1 MGLTQTIGEA
11 AEREARHYLEQQGLV
26 FMSANWRVH
35 FHNQVGEIDLIMRH
49 GQEIV
54 FVEVRARRLAAFGG
68 AAVSV
73 GGVKQRKLR
82 RTALAYLQQQGRP
95 DAYCRFD
102 VMAREGAQWHW
113 YRNAF

>member
-1 MGLTQTIGEA
+1 
-11 AEREARHYLEQQGLV
+11 
-26 FMSANWRVH
+26 
-35 FHNQVGEIDLIMRH
+35 
-49 GQEIV
+49 